1 MADWLTPKSLA
12 ATFRVVFCK
21 NNAEFWVQITVSAVL
36 LFTFSSSC
44 LMRSNLCPRL
54 SRVFGGMALTEE
66 MVSEGKITQNNC
78 KKRKC
83 EVTQMKE
90 NGHIS
95 AASEWGER
103 EANVGHLP
111 VLCLSSRSSP
121 VGGHLPA
128 PTCVTVTTSSHCSG
142 LVARFN
148 LKIVFDSRADFRFCS
163 KWNPFILG
171 IFDLRDVRFSGF
183 YCSANGAPINLRHTI
198 GQGRNPT
205 ASYAPS
211 LCRKRA
217 NKQRSRLVSSRFH
230 PLTYRWKEKKLIL
243 ILQNGRWKS
252 NCFGQICSMPEKHN
266 KLFWRD

>member
-1 MADWLTPKSLA
+1 
-12 ATFRVVFCK
+12 
-21 NNAEFWVQITVSAVL
+21 
-36 LFTFSSSC
+36 
-44 LMRSNLCPRL
+44 MRSNLCPRL

-183 YCSANGAPINLRHTI
+183 YCTNLVAVFLFARVSGT
-198 GQGRNPT
+198 GYQW
-205 ASYAPS
+205 YQ
-211 LCRKRA
+211 
-217 NKQRSRLVSSRFH
+217 NKPVKNFRLFD
-230 PLTYRWKEKKLIL
+230 I
-243 ILQNGRWKS
+243 
-252 NCFGQICSMPEKHN
+252 F
-266 KLFWRD
+266 

>member
-1 MADWLTPKSLA
+1 MLSLRPKPSTSWLP
-12 ATFRVVFCK
+12 FCSGL
-21 NNAEFWVQITVSAVL
+21 NS
-36 LFTFSSSC
+36 
-44 LMRSNLCPRL
+44 
-54 SRVFGGMALTEE
+54 EE

-111 VLCLSSRSSP
+111 VLCLSSRFSP

-183 YCSANGAPINLRHTI
+183 YCTRSKWSLISLHQQYLRKLFHQIPMTHARTNDRWRQNGAHFASN
-198 GQGRNPT
+198 GT
-205 ASYAPS
+205 ALQRLTRFSWLKVFQVAKW
-211 LCRKRA
+211 KRSIE
-217 NKQRSRLVSSRFH
+217 NF
-230 PLTYRWKEKKLIL
+230 
-243 ILQNGRWKS
+243 
-252 NCFGQICSMPEKHN
+252 
-266 KLFWRD
+266 

>member
-1 MADWLTPKSLA
+1 
-12 ATFRVVFCK
+12 
-21 NNAEFWVQITVSAVL
+21 
-36 LFTFSSSC
+36 
-44 LMRSNLCPRL
+44 
-54 SRVFGGMALTEE
+54 MALTEE

-83 EVTQMKE
+83 KVIQMKE

-183 YCSANGAPINLRHTI
+183 YCIALVNKSSIVIKPVKCYLRSVFFVLKTGI
-198 GQGRNPT
+198 QIVG
-205 ASYAPS
+205 
-211 LCRKRA
+211 K
-217 NKQRSRLVSSRFH
+217 SRGWSQ
-230 PLTYRWKEKKLIL
+230 KC
-243 ILQNGRWKS
+243 G
-252 NCFGQICSMPEKHN
+252 
-266 KLFWRD
+266 

>member
-1 MADWLTPKSLA
+1 MKLETPEITEKWTKA
-12 ATFRVVFCK
+12 K
-21 NNAEFWVQITVSAVL
+21 NRNNRTYCWKL
-36 LFTFSSSC
+36 K
-44 LMRSNLCPRL
+44 
-54 SRVFGGMALTEE
+54 VFGGMALTEE

-171 IFDLRDVRFSGF
+171 IFDLRDVD
-183 YCSANGAPINLRHTI
+183 AD
-198 GQGRNPT
+198 
-205 ASYAPS
+205 
-211 LCRKRA
+211 
-217 NKQRSRLVSSRFH
+217 
-230 PLTYRWKEKKLIL
+230 YREGLKNFQVYFNE
-243 ILQNGRWKS
+243 
-252 NCFGQICSMPEKHN
+252 EY
-266 KLFWRD
+266 